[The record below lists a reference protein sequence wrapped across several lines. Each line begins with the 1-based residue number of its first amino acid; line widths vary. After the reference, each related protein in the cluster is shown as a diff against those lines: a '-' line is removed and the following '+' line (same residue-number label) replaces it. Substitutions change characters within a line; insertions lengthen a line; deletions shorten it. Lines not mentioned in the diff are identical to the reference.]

1 MFAHKYFRR
10 KVSEHPDFL
19 TKVKNLYIP
28 VTEEGDIFK
37 AFALYLRPV
46 TVGSG
51 RTDKS
56 EGEPFAR
63 HQAKIRPIG
72 VPPDLQSGVKKGPY
86 LLKICGFEI
95 RSKQDCFSYWCWG
108 ITNPPILIGRI
119 FLTADCKSAGTPNGS
134 QSKRIH
140 NLIEHPCNPCL
151 TYSTLPFPAFRSART
166 CR

>member
-19 TKVKNLYIP
+19 IKVKNLYIP

-63 HQAKIRPIG
+63 HQAKNTSDRRPA
-72 VPPDLQSGVKKGPY
+72 
-86 LLKICGFEI
+86 GFEI

-134 QSKRIH
+134 LSKRIH